1 MELVAQM
8 QEMGFWPADD
18 KAVQSTVA
26 ELSCRFSEPRALAR
40 ELIQRDLLTP
50 YQANQLLTG
59 KGQTLVIGRYLILDR
74 IGEGGMGKVYKARHR
89 QLHRIVALKIINPE
103 RLGSKQAVERFHR
116 EIQAISRL
124 QHPNIVWAF
133 DADQAGGNTFF
144 AMQYVPGQD
153 LQRMVKQSGP
163 LDVAR
168 ACDFIRQA
176 ALGLQHIADNGM
188 IHRDIKPSNLLIV
201 NLANQPSKAESGVLG
216 TALKTDLVKIVDLG
230 LTRLTDSDD
239 SATSLTALTHDN
251 LLMGTPDYIAPE
263 QARQGRSADIRS
275 DIYSLGCTLYF
286 AIAGRPPFGG
296 ASAVQKIMHHQ
307 LDEAEPLEKVRPG
320 IPQALSIIVR
330 RMMAKQPEER
340 YQTPQEVATALETV
354 MSGQIAPVAAPL
366 AVPATP
372 VSEALKQTRSL
383 FQFDET
389 EVTPLVSSKS
399 APRLPSQPSWQKWLW
414 IWVAGAAAAVFLVLL
429 LLIKLLS
436 R

>member
-8 QEMGFWPADD
+8 REMGFWPADD
-18 KAVQSTVA
+18 TATQSTVT
-26 ELSCRFSEPRALAR
+26 ELSRRFPEPRALAR
-40 ELIQRDLLTP
+40 ELIQRELLTP

-59 KGQTLVIGRYLILDR
+59 KGQSLLIGRYLILDR

-89 QLHRIVALKIINPE
+89 HLHRIVALKVINPE

-116 EIQAISRL
+116 EIQAISKL

-133 DADQAGGNTFF
+133 DADQVGPSTFF

-153 LQRMVKQSGP
+153 LGRMVKQSGP
-163 LDVAR
+163 LDVER

-176 ALGLQHIADNGM
+176 ALGLQHIADHGM
-188 IHRDIKPSNLLIV
+188 IHRDIKPTNLLVV
-201 NLANQPSKAESGVLG
+201 NLTNQPSKVESGVLG

-230 LTRLTDSDD
+230 LTRLIDAPDGES
-239 SATSLTALTHDN
+239 TSLTALTHDN

-263 QARQGRSADIRS
+263 QARQGHLADIRS

-286 AIAGRPPFGG
+286 AIGGRPPFGG
-296 ASAVQKIMHHQ
+296 ATAVQKIMHHQ

-320 IPQALSIIVR
+320 IPAALSIIVR
-330 RMMAKQPEER
+330 RMMAKNPEER
-340 YQTPQEVATALETV
+340 YQRPEEVAQALDGV
-354 MSGQIAPVAAPL
+354 IRGQIAPVAAPAL
-366 AVPATP
+366 AVPAA
-372 VSEALKQTRSL
+372 SEALKQTRSL
-383 FQFDET
+383 FRFEET

-399 APRLPSQPSWQKWLW
+399 APRLAPPWQKWLW
-414 IWVAGAAAAVFLVLL
+414 LWIAGGAAAAL
-429 LLIKLLS
+429 LLIVLLVKLFA